1 MKNLLYILSFPLS
14 LLAFGLSAQ
23 TNPEPLRLEQIPEY
37 ADIISA
43 DRILVTYHPQTADAT
58 LHDILKN
65 CPALYVYQPAKP
77 MVPGRF
83 LAKLKPGHTW
93 KDAAAALKPVPE
105 IVSVTPWLRDAN
117 GTERGILT
125 QLYVKPKSPDAVPF
139 LRETA
144 EKYHGAWM
152 GERPDMPGI
161 WRMDFDKNA
170 PYNAW
175 EMALYLNTRPQ
186 VEFASPNTAFFP
198 RVDNVDDSLFFR
210 QWSLQNTGGLNQW
223 GGTPGADMELVP
235 AWAVTT
241 GDPAIK
247 IAIMDSGV
255 DTLHPD
261 LRPNLLPGF
270 DATGGGSHGYPNTN
284 FASDGHGTAC
294 AGIAA
299 AKGNNHIGVAGVA
312 YDCKIIP
319 VKMFVYIDTNLV
331 IPGFIDTSLYEIPYS
346 ETDYMVSGTNWAW
359 QTAGADVMSN
369 SWGVPLE
376 MLIIAPID
384 QALVNAAINNAS
396 QQGRG
401 GKGAIQLFSS
411 GNDNTA
417 SLLWPSTLTSNIAV
431 GATTNKDKRASFSNY
446 GPGLDVAAPG
456 VQVTTTDMSGANG
469 FAATDYMLDFGGTSA
484 ACPNAAG
491 VAALVLSV
499 VPELTYAEVRTVL
512 RITAEKVGGYAY
524 GSNLPDGTWS
534 SQLGYGRIN
543 AFRAVTAAPVLSI
556 KETPDG
562 QTNVALYPNPAADV
576 VQLFAQGIPQ
586 GWLPYQIVDVQG
598 KAVQTGRLFAAADG
612 EQTLSVS
619 VAGLSAGFYCMY
631 LQCGET
637 LLPLKFVKN

>member
-1 MKNLLYILSFPLS
+1 MKNLLYILSFSLS
-14 LLAFGLSAQ
+14 LLTFGLSAQ
-23 TNPEPLRLEQIPEY
+23 TGSVPLRLEQMPEY
-37 ADIISA
+37 AAIISA
-43 DRILVTYHPQTADAT
+43 DRVLVSYRPQTTDAT
-58 LHDILKN
+58 ISDILKN
-65 CPALYVYQPAKP
+65 CPALYMYQPAKP

-93 KDAAAALKPVPE
+93 KDAAQALAQVPE
-105 IVSVTPWLRDAN
+105 VVSVTPWLRDAN
-117 GTERGILT
+117 GSERGILP
-125 QLYVKPKSPDAVPF
+125 QLYVKLRSDGDVPF

-144 EKYHGAWM
+144 QKYMGTWM

-161 WRMDFDKNA
+161 WRMDFDKTA
-170 PYNAW
+170 PFNAW
-175 EMALYLNTRPQ
+175 EMALFLNARPQ
-186 VEFASPNTAFFP
+186 VEFACPNTAFFP
-198 RVDNVDDSLFFR
+198 RVNSVDDSLFFR
-210 QWSLQNTGGLNQW
+210 QWSLQNTGGLSQW
-223 GGTPGADMELVP
+223 SGTPGADMEVVP

-241 GDPAIK
+241 GSPSIK

-270 DATGGGSHGYPNTN
+270 DATGNGSHGYPNTN

-312 YDCKIIP
+312 YDCKIVP

-331 IPGFIDTSLYEIPYS
+331 IPGFIDTALYEIPYS

-369 SWGVPLE
+369 SWGVPME
-376 MLIIAPID
+376 MLLIAPID
-384 QALVNAAINNAS
+384 QALVNAAINTAS

-401 GKGAIQLFSS
+401 GKGAVQLFST

-417 SLLWPSTLTSNIAV
+417 SLIWPSNLPSNIAV
-431 GATTNKDKRASFSNY
+431 GATTNKDKRAGFSNY
-446 GPGLDVAAPG
+446 GSGLDVCAPG
-456 VQVTTTDMSGANG
+456 VQVTTTDMLGANG

-499 VPELTYAEVRTVL
+499 VPDLTYAEVRTVL

-524 GSNLPDGTWS
+524 GGTQPDGTWS

-543 AFRAVTAAPVLSI
+543 ALNAVTAAPVLSI
-556 KETPDG
+556 HETPDSKVS
-562 QTNVALYPNPAADV
+562 VALYPNPAV
-576 VQLFAQGIPQ
+576 NTVNLFGEGLPQ
-586 GWLPYQIVDVQG
+586 GQLSYRIIDVQG
-598 KAVQTGRLFAAADG
+598 KAVQAGTLLGNGNG
-612 EQTLSVS
+612 EQVLSIPVD
-619 VAGLSAGFYCMY
+619 GLSAGFYCLY
-631 LQCGET
+631 LQCGDA